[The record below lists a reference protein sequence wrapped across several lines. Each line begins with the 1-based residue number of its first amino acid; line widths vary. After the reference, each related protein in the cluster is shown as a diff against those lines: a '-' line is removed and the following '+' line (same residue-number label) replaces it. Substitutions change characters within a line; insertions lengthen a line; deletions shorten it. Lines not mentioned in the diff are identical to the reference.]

1 MIKYQ
6 LVLDVAGV
14 IVTNLSPTYWVEMA
28 VSAGVAYEFLHNQFK
43 HEIRELLW
51 TGKISE
57 EEFWEWL
64 NKQCPSIENH
74 EAQSILYK
82 HLRPLPAFDY
92 IPDWSEVADIH
103 LLSNHR
109 QEWLEPLL
117 EPIRP
122 YLKSITISSSVGL
135 CKPRPEIY
143 TIVNAKLDPMLQVMY
158 IDDQDKNMK
167 AARELSWNTLTA
179 DREGEWI
186 KSVKQILYS
195 N

>member
-14 IVTNLSPTYWVEMA
+14 IVTNLSPTYWVEMSA
-28 VSAGVAYEFLHNQFK
+28 LSGVSYEFLHNQFK

-57 EEFWEWL
+57 EEFWEWIIR
-64 NKQCPSIENH
+64 QCPSIETH
-74 EAQSILYK
+74 EAQSMLYK
-82 HLRPLPAFDY
+82 HLRTLPAFDY
-92 IPDWSEVADIH
+92 IPGWSEVADIH

-117 EPIRP
+117 EPIWP

-167 AARELSWNTLTA
+167 PAKELSWNTLTA
-179 DREGEWI
+179 DIEGKWLEQ
-186 KSVKQILYS
+186 VKQMLYS

>member
-14 IVTNLSPTYWVEMA
+14 IVTNLSPTYWMEMA
-28 VSAGVAYEFLHNQFK
+28 ALEGVTYEFLHNQFK

-57 EEFWEWL
+57 EEYWKWM
-64 NKQCPSIENH
+64 NRQCPSIEIH

-82 HLRPLPAFDY
+82 HLRTLPAFDC
-92 IPDWSEVADIH
+92 IPGWSEVSDIH

-109 QEWLEPLL
+109 REWLEPLL
-117 EPIRP
+117 DPIRP
-122 YLKSITISSSVGL
+122 YIKSITISSSVGL
-135 CKPRPEIY
+135 CKPHSEVY

-167 AARELSWNTLTA
+167 AAQELSWNTLTA
-179 DREGEWI
+179 DTEGKWI
-186 KSVKQILYS
+186 ELVKQMLYA

>member
-14 IVTNLSPTYWVEMA
+14 IVTNLSPTYWVEMS
-28 VSAGVAYEFLHNQFK
+28 VSAGVSYEFLHNQFK

-57 EEFWEWL
+57 EEFWEWIIR
-64 NKQCPSIENH
+64 QCPSLEIH
-74 EAQSILYK
+74 EAQSMLYK
-82 HLRPLPAFDY
+82 HLRTLLAFDY
-92 IPDWSEVADIH
+92 IPSWSEVADIH

-117 EPIRP
+117 DPIRP

-143 TIVNAKLDPMLQVMY
+143 TIVNATLNPMLQVMY

-167 AARELSWNTLTA
+167 PAKELSWNTLTA
-179 DREGEWI
+179 DREGKWQEQ
-186 KSVKQILYS
+186 VKQLLYS